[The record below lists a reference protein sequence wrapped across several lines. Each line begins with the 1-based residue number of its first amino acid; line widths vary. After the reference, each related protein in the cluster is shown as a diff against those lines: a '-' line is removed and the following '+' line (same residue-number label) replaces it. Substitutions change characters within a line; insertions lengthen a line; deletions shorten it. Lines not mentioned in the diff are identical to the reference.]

1 MTYMDHSWHMA
12 RNLQE
17 AEAMVGSP
25 QRRAYTVR
33 EWLERTDVP
42 GSHSTTISKPSLSR
56 HIETLKARHEATTGP
71 RPHGPTPGEG
81 DGTRQGDHIQD
92 HSGRP

>member
-42 GSHSTTISKPSLSR
+42 GSHSTTTS
-56 HIETLKARHEATTGP
+56 
-71 RPHGPTPGEG
+71 PTPKQQS
-81 DGTRQGDHIQD
+81 DNTAK
-92 HSGRP
+92 